1 MPRTCMTC
9 LESSMNII
17 CTSAH
22 AEIVCVDAVAGE
34 FIEHVQGVPTVV
46 AGPRGSRR

>member
-9 LESSMNII
+9 LESSMNRI

-22 AEIVCVDAVAGE
+22 AEIVCLDAVAGE
-34 FIEHVQGVPTVV
+34 FHRTRVGR
-46 AGPRGSRR
+46 AYGGSRAQGWR